1 MKVGEFKKRASAQDQ
16 STKKEGKGTGAE
28 RKKPFVVDFGKLKD
42 TQDLTERLVG
52 VNSWLQDPDLRD
64 DFVMQILTDTPAFYE
79 IFYYSTV
86 GGTFSIMKCVGKH
99 REQANMY
106 LAGAARDIPVSDVI
120 NTLNNIFRDTIQT
133 CNSDDTTPSCNPDD
147 PEKPSELVYKGTTV
161 NYGTPYVEILT
172 NKYSEELFNAMK
184 IALGP
189 LLLSTAQEETPRNI
203 LVIYGDYTL
212 HIRESHLIGQTYVTT
227 GDTLGHLTSCTANH
241 VITGI
246 LDHFFHEERFGV
258 NNNKYS
264 IMENPEKVKVY
275 SPEKAVESVSGFLK
289 KAAELN
295 REAASAHCPHPP
307 FEKISREES
316 LKRGSSA
323 QEEQSEHRPRRAEGN
338 TPYIAE
344 MGKHLFF
351 DLSDRDFSVKE
362 MRCLLESVRTRLGR
376 GGSLDVAL
384 VVNTDGADDKKR
396 FSIQPAIDGKVNFI
410 ELDTVGE
417 KGLSAVL
424 NNSDHVIM
432 LLENLIS
439 VMPPKVALERSS
451 EDPLLVDAEKLN
463 KDAEKLLNEAREF
476 EEQRL
481 KKATEPSKEKTCY
494 PENQSYPFECP
505 RCKGRGELPRLEDM
519 ATHFSI
525 EKITTCGICNGT
537 GVLWSRP
544 ATLIGLDPSK
554 GGSVSAVTMYGPG
567 AVLEKIVTTED
578 MSMGPKIKGENNDKK
593 D

>member
-189 LLLSTAQEETPRNI
+189 LLLSTAQEETPNNI
-203 LVIYGDYTL
+203 LVVYGVNTL
-212 HIRESHLIGQTYVTT
+212 QVQRSLLIGQTYVTT

-351 DLSDRDFSVKE
+351 DLSGRDFPVKE
-362 MRCLLESVRTRLGR
+362 IRSCLASMEERLNR
-376 GGSLDVAL
+376 GESLDVTL
-384 VVNTDGADDKKR
+384 IVNTGGSDNKKIFSIKPNTDGK
-396 FSIQPAIDGKVNFI
+396 INFI
-410 ELDTVGE
+410 ELNSSKG

-424 NNSDHVIM
+424 NNPGHVI
-432 LLENLIS
+432 LLIENLMGIGNVFS
-439 VMPPKVALERSS
+439 VGSGMMSPKDVVER
-451 EDPLLVDAEKLN
+451 LN
-463 KDAEKLLNEAREF
+463 KEHYD
-476 EEQRL
+476 RL
-481 KKATEPSKEKTCY
+481 VHIQKKATKPSKEKTYY

-505 RCKGRGELPRLEDM
+505 RCKGRGGLPRLEDIASSM
-519 ATHFSI
+519 SI
-525 EKITTCGICNGT
+525 EKVTTCPTCDGT